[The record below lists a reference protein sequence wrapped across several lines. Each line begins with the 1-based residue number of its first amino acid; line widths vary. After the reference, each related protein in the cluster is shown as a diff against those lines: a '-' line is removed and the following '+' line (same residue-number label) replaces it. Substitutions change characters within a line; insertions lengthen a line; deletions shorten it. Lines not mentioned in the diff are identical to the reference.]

1 MEEGPR
7 ISLAEGILM
16 VTITAT
22 ADLFEII
29 ATLTE
34 PIPVI
39 GQILYII
46 KCFTNILNW
55 IIIQFWLIMK
65 GIRGLWFLGGSL
77 IDIVANLLALDIPF
91 GKTITLLLT
100 IYLVNHPK
108 TKVIKVAKIAG
119 QITKMAPEK

>member
-1 MEEGPR
+1 
-7 ISLAEGILM
+7 
-16 VTITAT
+16 
-22 ADLFEII
+22 
-29 ATLTE
+29 
-34 PIPVI
+34 
-39 GQILYII
+39 
-46 KCFTNILNW
+46 
-55 IIIQFWLIMK
+55 MK